1 MTGSRAPD
9 APIFLVGFMGAGKT
23 TVGQALAAR
32 LNWAFADT
40 DALVEQ
46 AEGRSIEEIFSA
58 SGEGRFRELEWLA
71 LRTLTGRREL
81 VVATGGGLFLGVV
94 QRAFVRSSGI
104 SCWLDVPLGVVVRRL
119 GDAATRPLWMK
130 DDALLRRAFFEK
142 RRAAY
147 ALADFRVDGN
157 EGGADDL
164 ARDVDAARH
173 AFWR

>member
-1 MTGSRAPD
+1 MTGRSAPD

-46 AEGRSIEEIFSA
+46 AEGRSIEEIFRA
-58 SGEGRFRELEWLA
+58 SGEGRFRELEWSC
-71 LRTLTGRREL
+71 LRSLEGRREL

-94 QRAFVRSSGI
+94 QRAFMRSCGI
-104 SCWLDVPLGVVVRRL
+104 SCWLDAPLEVVARRV
-119 GDAATRPLWMK
+119 GDAATRPVWLH
-130 DDALLRRAFFEK
+130 DDALARRALFEK

-147 ALADFRVDGN
+147 ALADVRVDAATGD
-157 EGGADDL
+157 ADAL
-164 ARDVDAARH
+164 ARNAEAARH